1 MSYCDIKT
9 IGIPRALL
17 WYKYGRHWQAF
28 FELLGFKVIVSEPTD
43 KAIFDE
49 GERRSS
55 DEVCLASKTYLGHVA
70 QLIGKC
76 DAIFVPNHDSCD
88 VRAGFCTK
96 YQSLPD
102 MVAATFRDDHPR
114 IITLRIERAMD
125 RKRTRKAYV
134 DFAIK
139 ELGVSPKK
147 AVAAYR
153 KSTSFLR
160 AIDKKM
166 ANHQED
172 TFRLLSTY
180 KNVVQKDT
188 SGNEKAPL
196 AILLVGHPYVTHDE
210 YIVGDIVRAI
220 ENMGAVVVYAD
231 ESDHAASFK
240 RSFEFSETLPW
251 IINRELVGSIL
262 NNIHRIDGIILLSAF
277 PCGPD
282 SMFDDAIMRN
292 IKDVPILNL
301 MIDSQSGDA
310 GVQTRIESFVDIL
323 QFQGK
328 GSYLSNGIY
337 RDSEEAQDEA
347 QSQDALAN
355 DSAHDLE
362 EKGGKNN
369 G

>member
-17 WYKYGRHWQAF
+17 WHKYGRHWQAF

-114 IITLRIERAMD
+114 ILTLRIERAMD
-125 RKRTRKAYV
+125 HKRTRKAYME
-134 DFAIK
+134 FAK
-139 ELGVSPKK
+139 RELGASPKD
-147 AVAAYR
+147 AASAYR
-153 KSTSFLR
+153 KSMAFLR
-160 AIDKKM
+160 ALDKKA
-166 ANHQED
+166 ANHQEE

-180 KNVVQKDT
+180 KNVLEKDE
-188 SGNEKAPL
+188 SGVAEPPL
-196 AILLVGHPYVTHDE
+196 AILLVGHPYVTHDD
-210 YIVGDIVRAI
+210 YIIGDIVRAI
-220 ENMGAVVVYAD
+220 EDMGAVVIYAD
-231 ESDHAASFK
+231 ESDHAAAFK

-262 NNIHRIDGIILLSAF
+262 NNMDRIDGIVLLSAF

-282 SMFDDAIMRN
+282 SMFDDAVMRR

-301 MIDSQSGDA
+301 MIDSQSGEA
-310 GVQTRIESFVDIL
+310 GVQTRLESFIDIL
-323 QFQGK
+323 RFQGK
-328 GSYLSNGIY
+328 GSYLA
-337 RDSEEAQDEA
+337 DDAQALYGAEGEGGPSGVTA
-347 QSQDALAN
+347 AKGGEQDAA
-355 DSAHDLE
+355 
-362 EKGGKNN
+362 
-369 G
+369 

>member
-17 WYKYGRHWQAF
+17 WYKYGRHWQTF
-28 FELLGFKVIVSEPTD
+28 FELLGFKVIVSDPTD
-43 KAIFDE
+43 KGIFDE

-102 MVAATFRDDHPR
+102 MVAATFRDEHPR
-114 IITLRIERAMD
+114 ILTLRIERAMD
-125 RKRTRKAYV
+125 RKRTRKAYT

-139 ELGVSPKK
+139 ELGASPK
-147 AVAAYR
+147 AAHSAYK
-153 KSTSFLR
+153 KSTVFLR
-160 AIDKKM
+160 AFDKRA
-166 ANHQED
+166 ANHQEE

-180 KNVVQKDT
+180 RNVLEKDK
-188 SGNEKAPL
+188 SGVEEPPL
-196 AILLVGHPYVTHDE
+196 AILLVGHPYVTHDN
-210 YIVGDIVRAI
+210 YIVGDIVRAL
-220 ENMGAVVVYAD
+220 EEMGAVVIFAD

-240 RSFEFSETLPW
+240 RSFDFSETLPW

-262 NNIHRIDGIILLSAF
+262 NNINRIDGIVLLSAF

-282 SMFDDAIMRN
+282 SMFDDAIMRR

-301 MIDSQSGDA
+301 MIDSQSGEA
-310 GVQTRIESFVDIL
+310 GIQTRLESFIDIL
-323 QFQGK
+323 RFQGK
-328 GSYLSNGIY
+328 GAYLADVLSGPSDN
-337 RDSEEAQDEA
+337 DSE
-347 QSQDALAN
+347 S
-355 DSAHDLE
+355 DSSYASK
-362 EKGGKNN
+362 KGGGRNA
-369 G
+369 

>member
-1 MSYCDIKT
+1 M
-9 IGIPRALL
+9 L

-28 FELLGFKVIVSEPTD
+28 FELLGFKVIVSDPTD

-102 MVAATFRDDHPR
+102 MVAATFQDCHPR

-139 ELGVSPKK
+139 ELGVTPKK
-147 AVAAYR
+147 AMSAYR
-153 KSTSFLR
+153 RSTSFLR

-172 TFRLLSTY
+172 TFRLLATY

-188 SGNEKAPL
+188 TGSEKPPL

-220 ENMGAVVVYAD
+220 ESMGAVVIYAD
-231 ESDHAASFK
+231 ESDHATSFK

-282 SMFDDAIMRN
+282 SMFDDAIMRR

-328 GSYLSNGIY
+328 GSYISINSN
-337 RDSEEAQDEA
+337 
-347 QSQDALAN
+347 N
-355 DSAHDLE
+355 DLE
-362 EKGGKNN
+362 DADDKTSVQTSQGSDSDDGPKENGGEVD
-369 G
+369 GR